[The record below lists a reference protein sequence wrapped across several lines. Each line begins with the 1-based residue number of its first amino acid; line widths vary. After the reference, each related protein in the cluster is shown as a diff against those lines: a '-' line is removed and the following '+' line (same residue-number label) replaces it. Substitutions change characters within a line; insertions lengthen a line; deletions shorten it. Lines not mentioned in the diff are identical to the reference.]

1 MSESSKKKS
10 SGKSGGSGGSAMNKK
25 LMFALVLFA
34 ATVIVLLFNMKGM
47 NSRISVDL
55 VITSFNSVYKSVA
68 FLGFTLTGV
77 VIGTLLK

>member
-1 MSESSKKKS
+1 MSEGSKKKT

-25 LMFALVLFA
+25 MIFALVLFA
-34 ATVIVLLFNMKGM
+34 LTVIVLLFNMKGM
-47 NSRISVDL
+47 SPRISVDL

-77 VIGTLLK
+77 IIGLLLK